1 VKKNLWQIQIYDM
14 PWKKSIKQLYR
25 VMILSLVEYI
35 YKPSYAKEKS
45 HEPLSTKQNIVI
57 ISTDF

>member
-1 VKKNLWQIQIYDM
+1 
-14 PWKKSIKQLYR
+14 
-25 VMILSLVEYI
+25 MILSLVEYI